1 MTAKRTAP
9 AKTAAKRSKRAR
21 RFSTVATTQ
30 ATAETP
36 APAPAAEPKAKAA
49 PAAPAEP
56 AAEKRSAYTWR
67 LTAREALQLDSLVLE
82 LRSELG
88 RGHLS
93 RADVLGA
100 LVKIAASDKAVRTQL
115 VERIAAG

>member
-1 MTAKRTAP
+1 MTTPKSKTTHAKTSAKRT
-9 AKTAAKRSKRAR
+9 SKR

-36 APAPAAEPKAKAA
+36 APPEPKTESPAAA
-49 PAAPAEP
+49 PAPA
-56 AAEKRSAYTWR
+56 KRSAFTWR
-67 LTAREALQLDSLVLE
+67 LDPRMALQLDTLVLE
-82 LRSELG
+82 LRTELN

-93 RADVLGA
+93 RSDVLGA
-100 LVKIAASDKAVRTQL
+100 LVQIAAGDKAVRTQL